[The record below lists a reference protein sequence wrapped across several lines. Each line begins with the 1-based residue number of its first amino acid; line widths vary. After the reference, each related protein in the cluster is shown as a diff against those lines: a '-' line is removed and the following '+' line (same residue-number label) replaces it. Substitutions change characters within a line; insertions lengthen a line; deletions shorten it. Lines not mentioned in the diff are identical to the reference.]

1 MPTPKQKI
9 AFSLISENIRNPKP
23 DVTLGKTMLQAG
35 YSQQVA
41 LKPKLVTE
49 SKGFRELMEA
59 AGLDDDSLTRTH
71 SQLLRSSRLDH
82 MVFPLETEDEPEEE
96 KPPVEL
102 EPQPQGGALKRQH
115 KKRAR
120 SHLSDDDIRK
130 LLADVNCTVRRIV
143 HGETARHV
151 YFWAPDNKARKEALD
166 MAYKLKGSYA
176 PEKKAVVHAHFG
188 QANSKTKEVVE
199 RFEEELKKT
208 LME

>member
-9 AFSLISENIRNPKP
+9 AFTLISENIRNPKP
-23 DVTLGKTMLQAG
+23 DFTLGKTMLTVG
-35 YSQQVA
+35 YSPTVA
-41 LKPKLVTE
+41 KSPTLVTE

-59 AGLDDDSLTRTH
+59 AGLDDETLTRTH
-71 SQLLRSSRLDH
+71 SQLLQSRRLDH
-82 MVFPLETEDEPEEE
+82 MTFPLETEDEPEQ
-96 KPPVEL
+96 PPVEL

-115 KKRAR
+115 KKRVR
-120 SHLSDDDIRK
+120 SHLSDDEIKK
-130 LLADVNCTVRRIV
+130 LLADVNCVVRRIV

-188 QANSKTKEVVE
+188 NAQNPKVQKLVE
-199 RFEEELKKT
+199 NFEDQLKKT